1 MAVTIFFGQILNM
14 SLTASIIILLVM
26 AVRLLLKRSP
36 KIYSYALWAVVL
48 FRLLCP
54 ISIASELSVL
64 ELTQPKVSQAANVSY
79 VSYAP
84 VEEVLIAGGDMA
96 PPAQET
102 PIPIQELE
110 PQAEKTPS
118 VMEVISWCYL
128 AGAAVM
134 ILSSL
139 VSYLRLYRDLVGAVR
154 WKSNIYLADHI
165 ASPFVLGTLFP
176 KIYLPSNTPMA
187 ERRYIVAHERHHIR
201 RCDHVIKLLAYAA
214 LCLHWFNPLVWVAFV
229 LAGKDMEMSCDEAV
243 IKKLG
248 EHIRADYSASLLR
261 FATHRTIIAGTPL
274 AFGEGDTKGR
284 VMNMAKWRKPK
295 VWVSILCGA
304 LCILILAVCAL
315 NPKEEQSLA
324 EMTRTTSEGPTG
336 CAYGELHYTLPGGI
350 THELREIPE
359 EQYKEEYKKVRR
371 GEQARNLQ
379 NTFWSVDG
387 VEIGGI
393 TDYLMP
399 EGCTIANMRFV
410 DFLDLWELKDDS
422 LGQSGGGSVYAD
434 YQMEFFTDVAPGT
447 PIDPVRREH
456 YFYFSEDCTR
466 IYDIWFDLLTVDPNV
481 MEAILKSANI
491 REALPVETE
500 APSMFYENAINVVIV
515 GRTSDSNP
523 PMAEN
528 TILLTLPAD
537 GRAVTMASILKD
549 TYLYLPDYQN
559 HVTGNNTFSACYPLG
574 FSWGGGSKGGM
585 EMINLCL
592 MDSFGIDVYFN
603 LEVTEQDLVELVDA
617 VGGITINITEED
629 AALLPNID
637 SGLQK
642 LDGTKT
648 LAYLQIKSAA
658 DEAAEN
664 AEVSPAHLVLAS
676 IARGL
681 ENLDR
686 QHAAELLLP
695 LFVSVN
701 GAEITTADVENI
713 LSRFIGRTL
722 ESCTLP
728 FAGTYSQQ
736 QMEING
742 VLRDVLVVHD
752 GNSPTKQTLRETNG
766 LNTCRTVLQQ
776 IQGNSAYKITTQ
788 RTNGPEALNPTSTF
802 TEWGY
807 GDNRLAFNRI
817 PESGGESMFGGLFWD
832 GLSYE
837 CDSQQTWSKVDHWT
851 WQDPWLSSYQWN
863 EENVTYLETVED
875 EGETTILLRIE
886 EPYGG
891 DVKNGTQYFVSF
903 RFDARG
909 AFQFVTVQAFLENMS
924 ILETESVVTL
934 NPDTVWSEMAEEVR
948 RATGKEVVR
957 GENVTTDTLL
967 YQSEDGTQAVVIS
980 TNEAG
985 STVFRS
991 DSQIIGGITSY
1002 PIPEGVYDPEDESWD
1017 WLKEV
1022 GIPDYEDDTLFGSYL
1037 NFHNTGFWSVTFS
1050 REEAPAVR
1058 RDHTFYV
1065 KDGHVI
1071 DLWFDMLQIDHEF
1084 SQALRSAAK
1093 AAYGLNE
1100 TPVQEAPVMEDSTLY
1115 LKTFE
1120 SSDGTVTVNINTWI
1134 PNAVEAHGLSI
1145 ENLQSIIEEKLH
1157 SKSVDGFGLDTAAM
1171 GYEGAHCHVRIT
1183 DIKPGSDYLVAAN
1196 TAVPTIEVWGTRTYT
1211 FGNGE
1216 QMGDDQ
1222 DAIQLLLLNAR
1233 DGSIL
1238 VSFGEKN

>member
-102 PIPIQELE
+102 PIPIHKLE
-110 PQAEKTPS
+110 PQAEKKPS

-176 KIYLPSNTPMA
+176 RIYLPSNTPMA

-371 GEQARNLQ
+371 GEQTRNLQ

-393 TDYLMP
+393 VDYLLP
-399 EGCTIANMRFV
+399 EGKSMANSDWLHEIDLPEWEEENLGHSGGSSNYGVWELDFFTNVPPGTEVEPVQRRHVFFV
-410 DFLDLWELKDDS
+410 DYE
-422 LGQSGGGSVYAD
+422 
-434 YQMEFFTDVAPGT
+434 E
-447 PIDPVRREH
+447 E
-456 YFYFSEDCTR
+456 R
-466 IYDIWFDLLTVDPNV
+466 IYDIWFDLLTVDNNV
-481 MEAILKSANI
+481 MEEILESASIGEPSPAKEETNVLLVI
-491 REALPVETE
+491 RDEA
-500 APSMFYENAINVVIV
+500 
-515 GRTSDSNP
+515 SDT
-523 PMAEN
+523 PMAES
-528 TILLTLPAD
+528 TTLLTLSENGTDA
-537 GRAVTMASILKD
+537 TITSILHN
-549 TYLYLPDYQN
+549 TYLNLPDYQN

-574 FSWGGGSKGGM
+574 YAWGGGSTGAM
-585 EMINLCL
+585 EMINACL
-592 MDSFGIDVYFN
+592 EGNFAIEVDYN
-603 LEVTEQDLVELVDA
+603 LELTAVEVAELVDA
-617 VGGITINITEED
+617 VGGVSINITQED
-629 AALLPNID
+629 AESLKAQLPSITA
-637 SGLQK
+637 GVQK
-642 LDGTKT
+642 LSGTEA
-648 LAYLQIKSAA
+648 LAYIRLNDSTDYDPKKI
-658 DEAAEN
+658 DAE
-664 AEVSPAHLVLAS
+664 HLVLAS
-676 IARGL
+676 ILHGL
-681 ENLDR
+681 QELDA
-686 QHAAELLLP
+686 QQVTELLLP
-695 LFVSVN
+695 RFVNTGSNAITKEEAVILF
-701 GAEITTADVENI
+701 
-713 LSRFIGRTL
+713 SRFADRAFL
-722 ESCTLP
+722 VSTLP
-728 FAGTYSQQ
+728 SEGTYSQQ
-736 QMEING
+736 QVQING
-742 VLRDVLVVHD
+742 TTKEVLVINRSVST
-752 GNSPTKQTLRETNG
+752 GSPIQGKEDALTK
-766 LNTCRTVLQQ
+766 CRTVLQQ

-817 PESGGESMFGGLFWD
+817 PESGGESMFGGLYWD
-832 GLSYE
+832 GISYE
-837 CDSQQTWSKVDHWT
+837 CDSQQIWNKVDQWT
-851 WQDPWLSSYQWN
+851 WQNPWLSSYQWN

-875 EGETTILLRIE
+875 EGETTIRLRIE

-891 DVKNGTQYFVSF
+891 DAKNGTQYFVSF

-967 YQSEDGTQAVVIS
+967 YQSEDGTQVVVIS
-980 TNEAG
+980 TDEAG

-1022 GIPDYEDDTLFGSYL
+1022 GIPDYEDGTLIDEYI
-1037 NFHNTGFWSVTFS
+1037 NFHNAGSWSVTFS
-1050 REEAPAVR
+1050 REEDPAVR

-1100 TPVQEAPVMEDSTLY
+1100 TPVQ
-1115 LKTFE
+1115 
-1120 SSDGTVTVNINTWI
+1120 
-1134 PNAVEAHGLSI
+1134 
-1145 ENLQSIIEEKLH
+1145 
-1157 SKSVDGFGLDTAAM
+1157 
-1171 GYEGAHCHVRIT
+1171 
-1183 DIKPGSDYLVAAN
+1183 
-1196 TAVPTIEVWGTRTYT
+1196 
-1211 FGNGE
+1211 
-1216 QMGDDQ
+1216 
-1222 DAIQLLLLNAR
+1222 
-1233 DGSIL
+1233 
-1238 VSFGEKN
+1238 